1 MNDKGILLHV
11 SGADAAGVQAGIR
24 AAQNAGA
31 CLPNVRIDLVVQG
44 PCVAFLRAGSV
55 LEAELAALPEQAGQG
70 RHVHVLACGNGMR
83 SAGMEADDLCRDVSM
98 VPAAVAHLA
107 VRQFD
112 GWAYVRV

>member
-11 SGADAAGVQAGIR
+11 SGADAAGIQAGIR

-31 CLPNVRIDLVVQG
+31 RLPNVRIDLVVQG
-44 PCVAFLRAGSV
+44 PSVAFLRGGSV
-55 LEAELAALPEQAGQG
+55 LEADLTALRGPAGQG
-70 RHVHVLACGNGMR
+70 GHVHVLACGNSMR
-83 SAGMEADDLCRDVSM
+83 SAGVEADDLHTEVSM

-112 GWAYVRV
+112 GWAYVRI